1 MPATMPAISR
11 SLHRRFTNLG
21 VPRID
26 LHTGDNHGDFENAI
40 MIPEIPE
47 IEHKIQNI
55 SKSIS
60 KKSFLRYF
68 PFGLTAPGTRS
79 GAHEWGQKGGQGAA
93 ESVQEK
99 AGHFGG
105 K

>member
-60 KKSFLRYF
+60 KKSSEMF
-68 PFGLTAPGTRS
+68 PIRS
-79 GAHEWGQKGGQGAA
+79 QRQERGQEYMSGDKKEAKVRLNQL
-93 ESVQEK
+93 SEK